1 MSGASVRVES
11 FLECLGLKSQD
22 DLNRFFLERD
32 AFLTPWAQYRDECLL
47 VLRCM
52 EDSGNPHLTPWV
64 AFRTMM
70 CLRKG
75 SADKINDT
83 ADERVKC
90 RLYTVRFLFDL
101 IQNLTKPGEYFH
113 GKRGEDLVEKLFK
126 MTKLLCAHYRAKV
139 FPVIHVIERN
149 RPSTVED
156 YEYYLLERDNRVR
169 IRGHT
174 PSRFDEIVGSGNV
187 KAAVKARKPS
197 QSTPPIREVAR
208 AAPPATPKTQ
218 PAPKP
223 QPSARAAAP
232 VYGFVRG
239 SNSLQRA
246 AENRTAISFSIDGEE
261 FDRPKVRES
270 KDQEL
275 VYPKFSEE
283 GAAVKKVNEEAKK
296 PSEEESDE
304 ESLFVRDRTNRE
316 SSDEEE
322 AYETADED
330 GL

>member
-1 MSGASVRVES
+1 MSGASVRVEG

-32 AFLTPWAQYRDECLL
+32 AFLTPWAEYRDECLL
-47 VLRCM
+47 TLQCM

-75 SADKINDT
+75 SADKIKDD

-101 IQNLTKPGEYFH
+101 IQNLTKPGEYFY

-126 MTKLLCAHYRAKV
+126 MTKLLCTHYRAKV

-169 IRGHT
+169 MRGHT
-174 PSRFDEIVGSGNV
+174 PSRFDEVVGSGNV
-187 KAAVKARKPS
+187 KAAVKARQPS
-197 QSTPPIREVAR
+197 QSAAPIRNVEQEDT
-208 AAPPATPKTQ
+208 PATPKTR

-223 QPSARAAAP
+223 QPPASVAAP
-232 VYGFVRG
+232 VYGFRRA

-261 FDRPKVRES
+261 FDSPKAHEA
-270 KDQEL
+270 KEQEL

-283 GAAVKKVNEEAKK
+283 GAAVKRVDEEAKK
-296 PSEEESDE
+296 PSDEESDE
-304 ESLFVRDRTNRE
+304 ESLFVRDRTTRE

-322 AYETADED
+322 AYETADEF